1 MKFSDIFKKEHK
13 INLAALTQQDVLLLR
28 EDISD
33 FKAGTKFTLN
43 PKKKS
48 QATVQLGEG
57 ITELHLL
64 DESGKSVN
72 FQGNFGKIA
81 NIFAI
86 EEKKQPD
93 QPAIIV
99 EKTIVNN
106 TIKKEIIEGKEGMM
120 GPMGPIGPLGPRG
133 YEGAV
138 GAKGERGERG
148 EPGEQGPVGPQGK
161 VGPVGPVG
169 PQGPKG
175 DKGDVGP
182 QGDRGEQGSIGPQ
195 GPKGDKGDTGESG
208 SDGLDGPQGPAGPQG
223 PKGDKGDQGLP
234 GIRGPIGPQ
243 GPKGDQ
249 GEPGESGPQGPMGL
263 PGLDGLN
270 GEKGDKGDPGVVS
283 ASFPLVY
290 DKKSAHLSF
299 DTKFLDDKITK
310 VAIDPLLMSGG
321 NGLGVKQNGSIL
333 VKTGVDYLDF
343 RGSIEL
349 TRQGKTVIV
358 TGTASGTGSGVTGP
372 TGATGADGA
381 AGVTGA
387 VGPTGATGVTGAQGI
402 QGNTGAT
409 GATGPSGVTIN
420 GITAGTIT
428 IREGSG
434 ILINTNIPGKE
445 IAVENQWGEL
455 ADSATTLQ
463 SYIITSLNNQIG
475 DVNIVA
481 GTGITLSVSTGQIII
496 GLSGSAQIGATGATG
511 PTGATGSQGI
521 QGIQGN
527 TGPTGATGPQGNT
540 GVTGP
545 VGDYVI
551 SFNGKTGAIQG
562 VSSIN
567 GLTGAV
573 INVAFTNTGNTF
585 TQTNVFQNDIIVNS
599 HTVGRG
605 GASEATNVAI
615 GTSALAANEGS
626 VNNSVAIGYGSASL
640 NTDTGSRIV
649 SIGSLAMENASGCS
663 DSIAIGNEA
672 LRNSANADYNIAIGT
687 EALKNSA
694 GINNIAVGHQASFS
708 NTTGVRNTA
717 IGPGSLYTN
726 ESGTRNI
733 GIGTGTLS
741 VLTNHSDNVAIGD
754 EALENITDGSRNI
767 AIGSMAGK
775 LLPDFSNHISATGS
789 IFIGYDTR
797 ASADNEQNEI
807 VIGTNAIGKGSNTA
821 VIGTT
826 GQSAAYIYGLLNA
839 PSGISTSGATFS
851 GDISA
856 PNIVNFINGS
866 TGGISFLAGS
876 GITTTVTKG
885 QIIISSTL
893 PKFYEGITS
902 PSNPIAGDRWYNTDD
917 GIIYTSVTKGTTQV
931 WIVG

>member
-106 TIKKEIIEGKEGMM
+106 TIKKEIIEGKKGMM

-138 GAKGERGERG
+138 GAKGERGEKG
-148 EPGEQGPVGPQGK
+148 ETGEQGSVGPQGK

-182 QGDRGEQGSIGPQ
+182 QGERGEQGLIGPQ
-195 GPKGDKGDTGESG
+195 GPKGNKGDTGESG

-223 PKGDKGDQGLP
+223 PKGDKGDQGFP
-234 GIRGPIGPQ
+234 GVRGPIGPQ

-249 GEPGESGPQGPMGL
+249 GEPGERGPEGPMGL
-263 PGLDGLN
+263 HGLDGLN

-358 TGTASGTGSGVTGP
+358 TGTASGTGSGITGP

-381 AGVTGA
+381 TGA
-387 VGPTGATGVTGAQGI
+387 VGPTGATGVTGTDGAIGPTGATGVTGVDGAIGPAGPAGPTGATGVTGSQGI

-409 GATGPSGVTIN
+409 GATGPSGITIN
-420 GITAGTIT
+420 GITGGNIF
-428 IREGSG
+428 IFQDRG
-434 ILINTNIPGKE
+434 IGVTTNLNTKQI
-445 IAVENQWGEL
+445 IISNQWGEL
-455 ADSATTLQ
+455 DDAPSTLE
-463 SYIITSLNNQIG
+463 SYIITSLNSEIG
-475 DVNIVA
+475 NVNIAA
-481 GTGITLSVSTGQIII
+481 GTGITLVVTTGQI
-496 GLSGSAQIGATGATG
+496 T
-511 PTGATGSQGI
+511 
-521 QGIQGN
+521 
-527 TGPTGATGPQGNT
+527 
-540 GVTGP
+540 
-545 VGDYVI
+545 
-551 SFNGKTGAIQG
+551 
-562 VSSIN
+562 
-567 GLTGAV
+567 
-573 INVAFTNTGNTF
+573 
-585 TQTNVFQNDIIVNS
+585 
-599 HTVGRG
+599 
-605 GASEATNVAI
+605 
-615 GTSALAANEGS
+615 
-626 VNNSVAIGYGSASL
+626 
-640 NTDTGSRIV
+640 
-649 SIGSLAMENASGCS
+649 
-663 DSIAIGNEA
+663 
-672 LRNSANADYNIAIGT
+672 
-687 EALKNSA
+687 
-694 GINNIAVGHQASFS
+694 
-708 NTTGVRNTA
+708 
-717 IGPGSLYTN
+717 
-726 ESGTRNI
+726 
-733 GIGTGTLS
+733 
-741 VLTNHSDNVAIGD
+741 
-754 EALENITDGSRNI
+754 
-767 AIGSMAGK
+767 
-775 LLPDFSNHISATGS
+775 
-789 IFIGYDTR
+789 
-797 ASADNEQNEI
+797 
-807 VIGTNAIGKGSNTA
+807 
-821 VIGTT
+821 
-826 GQSAAYIYGLLNA
+826 
-839 PSGISTSGATFS
+839 
-851 GDISA
+851 
-856 PNIVNFINGS
+856 
-866 TGGISFLAGS
+866 
-876 GITTTVTKG
+876 
-885 QIIISSTL
+885 ISSTL